1 MTRAAPRTRVA
12 VALALALTV
21 GSAAAQPGADRD
33 LAGAVA
39 AAERHDWPAVERLAA
54 PVADAADAA
63 KGDRAEAFRLLG
75 LAALERGDAV
85 AAEARFFAYLQL
97 ELDGALDPNVYP
109 PETIAFL
116 ENVRAKHATELR
128 ALRPRPRRAR
138 VLNLLPPAGQFQNQ
152 HRTKAWT
159 LAVVGGA
166 LLATNLT
173 TYGLLYRWCEDDATC
188 DHASTAR
195 VLREGNLA
203 TGIATIGLYVYGVW
217 DGFRH
222 FRQVSPPRATIAPLA
237 FTRGAGLG
245 VAGTF

>member
-1 MTRAAPRTRVA
+1 MIAGARRS
-12 VALALALTV
+12 ALAIGLALSIGV
-21 GSAAAQPGADRD
+21 AAAQPGAGGD
-33 LAGAVA
+33 LAGAGA
-39 AAERHDWPAVERLAA
+39 AAERHDWATVERLAA

-63 KGDRAEAFRLLG
+63 RGDRAEAFRLLG
-75 LAALERGDAV
+75 LAALERGDAS

-97 ELDGALDPNVYP
+97 DLDGALDPNVYP

-159 LAVVGGA
+159 LAILGGT

-173 TYGLLYRWCEDDATC
+173 TYGLLYRWCSDDATC
-188 DHASTAR
+188 THASTAR
-195 VLREGNLA
+195 VLREVNLA
-203 TGIATIGLYVYGVW
+203 TGIATFGLYVYGVW

-222 FRQVSPPRATIAPLA
+222 FHQSRTPSATIAPLA
-237 FTRGAGLG
+237 FSHGAGLG